1 MATSN
6 TPVVF
11 QDDIITRPGARK
23 ARAILRILVG
33 FYFLWAFTDKM
44 FGLGFSTPSERSVLH
59 GGRPA
64 QGFIK
69 AVPQGQPLESFF
81 SLFVNPV
88 GDWLFLLGL
97 LGLGLALIL
106 GMGVKVAGVAGPL
119 LMALMWLAELPP
131 IHSGEASNP
140 LIDDHWFLAL
150 IFVVVML
157 TRAGDTWGLGRWWA
171 SKVGDSWL
179 R

>member
-1 MATSN
+1 M
-6 TPVVF
+6 
-11 QDDIITRPGARK
+11 
-23 ARAILRILVG
+23 
-33 FYFLWAFTDKM
+33 
-44 FGLGFSTPSERSVLH
+44 LH
-59 GGRPA
+59 GGQPA

-69 AVPQGQPLESFF
+69 AVIQGQPLESFF

-131 IHSGEASNP
+131 I
-140 LIDDHWFLAL
+140 DDHWFLAL

>member
-1 MATSN
+1 M
-6 TPVVF
+6 
-11 QDDIITRPGARK
+11 
-23 ARAILRILVG
+23 
-33 FYFLWAFTDKM
+33 
-44 FGLGFSTPSERSVLH
+44 
-59 GGRPA
+59 
-64 QGFIK
+64 
-69 AVPQGQPLESFF
+69 PQGQPLESFF